1 MQRGMLDAYHVVR
14 AGPVMWDSGLMQCP
28 HPPKVVGVP
37 SPPIPTKPL
46 PSWFAAVGP
55 ALPGRV
61 AGRPLRR
68 GATPTVDFAPASLG
82 HRFGSDPTP
91 QRQAD
96 RYARPER
103 AGSAKEAALMQD

>member
-46 PSWFAAVGP
+46 PSWFAAVSPPCQDGSLAVP
-55 ALPGRV
+55 SVEGR
-61 AGRPLRR
+61 RPR
-68 GATPTVDFAPASLG
+68 
-82 HRFGSDPTP
+82 
-91 QRQAD
+91 
-96 RYARPER
+96 
-103 AGSAKEAALMQD
+103 